1 MTDAHETTPA
11 SVWRNPIHFLAFGFG
26 SGAIRPAPGTWGTLA
41 ALPFVLVWQHLPVAG
56 YGLVIVLSTLLGI
69 WLCHR
74 TAADLGV
81 HDHGGIVWD
90 EFVGLWIALWLAPTG
105 WPWLLAGFALAVAAA
120 LGVWLW
126 RVGERRIAIA
136 LGLAI
141 GGALSNVVD
150 RLRWGAVID
159 FLDFH
164 AFGWHWPAFNLADAA
179 ITIGVGGLV
188 LASLMESRQKG

>member
-1 MTDAHETTPA
+1 MTPTL
-11 SVWRNPIHFLAFGFG
+11 RLGLAIAAAVVVLDQATKAMAL
-26 SGAIRPAPGTWGTLA
+26 SGLA
-41 ALPFVLVWQHLPVAG
+41 ATAPVPVTGFLNLVLVWNTGVSFGML
-56 YGLVIVLSTLLGI
+56 
-69 WLCHR
+69 
-74 TAADLGV
+74 ADNAV
-81 HDHGGIVWD
+81 
-90 EFVGLWIALWLAPTG
+90 VG
-105 WPWLLAGFALAVAAA
+105 PWLLAGFALAVAAA

-188 LASLMESRQKG
+188 LASLMESRQKARLDRS